1 MHTLFISKL
10 LTTISSTG
18 ACFFIIITIS
28 ISCWGRNLTWNN
40 SNISSIE
47 SCIWEESC
55 WLITNA
61 FILSAI
67 KSCIIFTCCSP
78 VSTSSNASNMSGI
91 SSIAIFSFY
100 GFYHWVIQVY
110 NKIPIYCI
118 SIRRFWVSDWLDI
131 LINTTSLCS
140 SLVWCQSFILLVLL
154 VHHILFPSCRSWLYC
169 LIILLCI
176 S

>member
-1 MHTLFISKL
+1 
-10 LTTISSTG
+10 
-18 ACFFIIITIS
+18 
-28 ISCWGRNLTWNN
+28 
-40 SNISSIE
+40 
-47 SCIWEESC
+47 
-55 WLITNA
+55 
-61 FILSAI
+61 
-67 KSCIIFTCCSP
+67 
-78 VSTSSNASNMSGI
+78 MSGI
-91 SSIAIFSFY
+91 SSITIFSFY

-131 LINTTSLCS
+131 LINATSLCS

-154 VHHILFPSCRSWLYC
+154 VHHILFPSCWSRLYC